1 MSKQAD
7 IQEKIKQEREN
18 FERKIKAGF
27 DPITAFSAI
36 IARVIHETERDSS
49 KELADAL
56 EKIRN
61 LDTQNNYFSGNEY
74 ECFKKAQ
81 DIAKNALNPISD
93 NDDINTTTSK
103 NRKKIK

>member
-18 FERKIKAGF
+18 FERKIRAGF

-36 IARVIHETERDSS
+36 ITRVIHETERESS
-49 KELADAL
+49 RDLADAL

-61 LDTQNNYFSGNEY
+61 LDTKNSSEFSFNEFEY
-74 ECFKKAQ
+74 FKKAQ
-81 DIAKNALNPISD
+81 DIAKEALNPLPED
-93 NDDINTTTSK
+93 KKAKTNT
-103 NRKKIK
+103 KKGIK